1 MMNSKSN
8 PDHYQLGKIE
18 VWDFIV
24 DQDMGYLLG
33 NVIKYVCRAGAKPGE
48 SREDDLLKAIAY
60 LNREL
65 QNVRTPERSSDLS
78 QADGSDD
85 QSLRALYLTDAA
97 ASDI

>member
-1 MMNSKSN
+1 MSKHS

-24 DQDMGYLLG
+24 DQDMDYLLG

-60 LNREL
+60 LNRAL
-65 QNVRTPERSSDLS
+65 KDVRTPERSSHI
-78 QADGSDD
+78 QEADGPTD
-85 QSLRALYLTDAA
+85 QYIRALFNDDATA
-97 ASDI
+97 FDL

>member
-1 MMNSKSN
+1 MSKHS

-24 DQDMGYLLG
+24 DQDMDYLLG

-48 SREDDLLKAIAY
+48 CREDDLLKAIAY
-60 LNREL
+60 LNRAL
-65 QNVRTPERSSDLS
+65 KDVRTPE
-78 QADGSDD
+78 GSGDV
-85 QSLRALYLTDAA
+85 SETHGTTYCPVRALYLDDAT

>member
-1 MMNSKSN
+1 MSKYS

-24 DQDMGYLLG
+24 DQDMDYLLG

-60 LNREL
+60 LNRAL
-65 QNVRTPERSSDLS
+65 KDVRTPERSSDLS
-78 QADGSDD
+78 EVNGTTN
-85 QSLRALYLTDAA
+85 QSLQSLYLSDAA
-97 ASDI
+97 AFDL

>member
-1 MMNSKSN
+1 MSKHS

-24 DQDMGYLLG
+24 DQDMDYLLG

-60 LNREL
+60 LNRAL
-65 QNVRTPERSSDLS
+65 KDVRTPERSSHL
-78 QADGSDD
+78 QEADGSAD
-85 QSLRALYLTDAA
+85 QSLWPIY
-97 ASDI
+97 ASDATTFNF

>member
-1 MMNSKSN
+1 MSSKHS
-8 PDHYQLGKIE
+8 PDHYQLGSIE

-65 QNVRTPERSSDLS
+65 KNVRALERSSDL
-78 QADGSDD
+78 QEADGSDN
-85 QSLRALYLTDAA
+85 QSLRAIHLTDATA
-97 ASDI
+97 FDR

>member
-1 MMNSKSN
+1 MSSKHS
-8 PDHYQLGKIE
+8 PDHYQLGSIE

-65 QNVRTPERSSDLS
+65 KNVRALERSRDL
-78 QADGSDD
+78 QEADGPDD
-85 QSLRALYLTDAA
+85 QSLRSLHLTDAA
-97 ASDI
+97 AFDR

>member
-1 MMNSKSN
+1 MSKQS
-8 PDHYQLGKIE
+8 PDHYQLGKIQ

-33 NVIKYVCRAGAKPGE
+33 NVVKYVCRAGAKPGE

-65 QNVRTPERSSDLS
+65 EAARTPPLAEGLW
-78 QADGSDD
+78 AT
-85 QSLRALYLTDAA
+85 LTDPLRKMWGLQRN
-97 ASDI
+97 

>member
-1 MMNSKSN
+1 MSKQS

-65 QNVRTPERSSDLS
+65 QNVRTSQRSSDLPE
-78 QADGSDD
+78 ADGSDD
-85 QSLRALYLTDAA
+85 QSLRTIYLTDATA
-97 ASDI
+97 FDL

>member
-1 MMNSKSN
+1 MSKHS

-24 DQDMGYLLG
+24 DQDMDYLLG
-33 NVIKYVCRAGAKPGE
+33 NVIKYVTRAGSKPGE

-60 LNREL
+60 LNRAL
-65 QNVRTPERSSDLS
+65 KDVRTPEGSNHLS
-78 QADGSDD
+78 EADGAAD
-85 QSLRALYLTDAA
+85 QALRSQYLTDAT

>member
-1 MMNSKSN
+1 MSSKHS
-8 PDHYQLGKIE
+8 PDHYQLGNIE

-65 QNVRTPERSSDLS
+65 QNVRAPERSRDL
-78 QADGSDD
+78 QEADGSDD

>member
-1 MMNSKSN
+1 MSSKHS
-8 PDHYQLGKIE
+8 PDHYQLGNIE

-48 SREDDLLKAIAY
+48 SREDALLKAIAY

-65 QNVRTPERSSDLS
+65 KNVRALERSSDL
-78 QADGSDD
+78 QETDGSGN
-85 QSLRALYLTDAA
+85 QSLRAIHLTDAA
-97 ASDI
+97 AFDR

>member
-1 MMNSKSN
+1 MNSKHS

-65 QNVRTPERSSDLS
+65 QNVRTSERSSDL
-78 QADGSDD
+78 QEADGSDD
-85 QSLRALYLTDAA
+85 QSLRTLYLSDATA
-97 ASDI
+97 FDL

>member
-1 MMNSKSN
+1 MSSKHS
-8 PDHYQLGKIE
+8 PDHYQLGNIE

-65 QNVRTPERSSDLS
+65 KNVRALERSSDL
-78 QADGSDD
+78 QEADGSDD
-85 QSLRALYLTDAA
+85 QSLRSIHLTDATA
-97 ASDI
+97 FDR

>member
-1 MMNSKSN
+1 MSSKHS

-65 QNVRTPERSSDLS
+65 QNVRASERSRDLP
-78 QADGSDD
+78 QVDGSDD

>member
-1 MMNSKSN
+1 MSSKHS

-65 QNVRTPERSSDLS
+65 QNVRTPERSSDL
-78 QADGSDD
+78 QEADGSDD
-85 QSLRALYLTDAA
+85 QSLRTLYLTDAA

>member
-1 MMNSKSN
+1 MSKQS

-24 DQDMGYLLG
+24 DQDMDYLLG
-33 NVIKYVCRAGAKPGE
+33 NVVKYVCRAGAKPGE

-65 QNVRTPERSSDLS
+65 QNVRTSQRSSDLPE
-78 QADGSDD
+78 ADGSDD
-85 QSLRALYLTDAA
+85 QSLRTIYLTDATA
-97 ASDI
+97 FDL

>member
-1 MMNSKSN
+1 MSKQS

-24 DQDMGYLLG
+24 DQDMDYLLG

-48 SREDDLLKAIAY
+48 SREDDLRKAIAY
-60 LNREL
+60 LNRAL
-65 QNVRTPERSSDLS
+65 KDVRTPERSSDLS

-85 QSLRALYLTDAA
+85 QSLRSLYLSDAT

>member
-1 MMNSKSN
+1 MSKQS

-65 QNVRTPERSSDLS
+65 QNVRASERSRDLP
-78 QADGSDD
+78 QVDGSDD
-85 QSLRALYLTDAA
+85 QSLRSIHLTDATA
-97 ASDI
+97 FDR

>member
-1 MMNSKSN
+1 MSSKHS
-8 PDHYQLGKIE
+8 PDHYQLGNIE

-65 QNVRTPERSSDLS
+65 QNVRTSKGIQDFQKAHGTADRSFRPVYLS
-78 QADGSDD
+78 NA
-85 QSLRALYLTDAA
+85 AETD
-97 ASDI
+97 I

>member
-1 MMNSKSN
+1 MSKHS

-24 DQDMGYLLG
+24 DQDMDYLLG
-33 NVIKYVCRAGAKPGE
+33 NVVKYVCRAGAKPGE

-60 LNREL
+60 LNRAL
-65 QNVRTPERSSDLS
+65 KDVRTPERSNHLS
-78 QADGSDD
+78 EADGAAD
-85 QSLRALYLTDAA
+85 RALRSQYLTDAT

>member
-1 MMNSKSN
+1 MSSKHS

-48 SREDDLLKAIAY
+48 SREDDRLKAIAY

-65 QNVRTPERSSDLS
+65 QNVRTPERSSDL
-78 QADGSDD
+78 QEADGSDD
-85 QSLRALYLTDAA
+85 RSLRAIYLESSA

>member
-1 MMNSKSN
+1 MSKHS

-24 DQDMGYLLG
+24 DQDMDYLLG
-33 NVIKYVCRAGAKPGE
+33 NVVKYVCRAGAKPGE

-60 LNREL
+60 LNRAL
-65 QNVRTPERSSDLS
+65 KDVRTPEGSRDVPQTYGATDQYIRS
-78 QADGSDD
+78 
-85 QSLRALYLTDAA
+85 LYLDAPT

>member
-1 MMNSKSN
+1 MSKYS

-24 DQDMGYLLG
+24 DQDMDYLLG

-60 LNREL
+60 LNRAL
-65 QNVRTPERSSDLS
+65 KDVRTPERSSHL
-78 QADGSDD
+78 QEADGSAD
-85 QSLRALYLTDAA
+85 QPLRPIHAGNAA
-97 ASDI
+97 TSDF